1 MTKTPSHGPSA
12 SSANTPDLLRGAA
25 SGLVA
30 GLVASLAMDV
40 AQRYLS
46 KLQPPSDAEPAT
58 EKAADRLAEA
68 ATGAPVPEDQKP
80 MAGQAVHYAF
90 GALLGA
96 GYGALAERYPDV
108 TEGGGALFGLGT
120 ALLFD
125 ELAVPAAGL
134 GDAPWKA
141 KPETHLYALASHLV
155 FGTATEG
162 TRRLLRAA
170 I

>member
-1 MTKTPSHGPSA
+1 MSKDQTRPST
-12 SSANTPDLLRGAA
+12 NPDLLRGAA
-25 SGLVA
+25 AGLVA
-30 GLVASLAMDV
+30 GLAASFAMDL
-40 AQRYLS
+40 AQRLLS
-46 KLQPPSDAEPAT
+46 KMQPPSDSEPAT

-68 ATGAPVPEDQKP
+68 ATGAPVPKESRP

-90 GALLGA
+90 GAVLGA
-96 GYGALAERYPDV
+96 SYGALAERYPDI

-120 ALLFD
+120 ALIFD
-125 ELAVPAAGL
+125 EVGVPAAGL

-162 TRRLLRAA
+162 TRRLVRAA
-170 I
+170 L